1 MRNLD
6 KLWRFLLGTA
16 RWSGRLCLVVLMGL
30 SLTGLSGSQSYWPD
44 IISNFK
50 IPLAIGL
57 AAIAGVQL
65 LLFDW
70 IGVALAVVFVALNLA
85 PILPFYG
92 ETRANQSNSAAVKI
106 LSLNLWGKHND
117 DFERTFELIQSRN
130 PDIVCFNEITPQW
143 TKQAKSR
150 LKDYPVRLIDS
161 WSGGN
166 AVFSKLPLKSV
177 RDKAHIQRFNI
188 HAEVSLG
195 SDKLAL
201 FACHPPSPFPRE
213 KRFQQRNDE
222 FDYLADDLART
233 KLPSVVIGDL
243 NCTPWSP
250 YFSELI
256 TRSGLRDSAVG
267 KGIQPSW
274 TTHLQVPPLLPIDHC
289 LVSQNISVIR
299 REIGPNVG
307 SDHLPV
313 YVELGINSN
322 SPTTTETN

>member
-1 MRNLD
+1 MD
-6 KLWRFLLGTA
+6 KIWRFFLGTA
-16 RWSGRLCLVVLMGL
+16 RWCGRLCLVVLMGL

-57 AAIAGVQL
+57 AALAGVQL

-70 IGVALAVVFVALNLA
+70 IGVALAMVFVGLNLA
-85 PILPFYG
+85 PMLPFYNG
-92 ETRANQSNSAAVKI
+92 AGDGQPKSATVKI

-117 DFERTFELIQSRN
+117 DFERTFSLIRSRK
-130 PDIVCFNEITPQW
+130 PDIVCFNEITPAW
-143 TKQAKSR
+143 TKEAKSR
-150 LKDYPVRLIDS
+150 LQDYPVRLIDS

-166 AVFSKLPLKSV
+166 AVFSKLPLRAM
-177 RDKAHIQRFNI
+177 RDKTHIQRFNI
-188 HAEVSLG
+188 RAEVNLG
-195 SDKLAL
+195 AQKLAL
-201 FACHPPSPFPRE
+201 FACHPPSPFPRK

-222 FDYLADDLART
+222 FGYLAEDLSKT
-233 KLPSVVIGDL
+233 KQPAVVIGDL

-256 TRSGLRDSAVG
+256 VRSGLRDSAVG

-289 LVSQNISVIR
+289 LVSQNISVIK

-313 YVELGINSN
+313 YVELGI
-322 SPTTTETN
+322 PTTTETN

>member
-1 MRNLD
+1 MN
-6 KLWRFLLGTA
+6 KIWHFLLGAA
-16 RWSGRLCLVVLMGL
+16 RWSGRLCLLVLMGL

-57 AAIAGVQL
+57 AALAGVQL

-70 IGVALAVVFVALNLA
+70 IGVAVAVVFVGINLA
-85 PILPFYG
+85 PMFPFYS
-92 ETRANQSNSAAVKI
+92 EARVSEPNTAAVKI

-117 DFERTFELIQSRN
+117 DFERTFTLIQSRN
-130 PDIVCFNEITPQW
+130 PDIVCFNEITPKW
-143 TKQAKSR
+143 SKEAKSR

-166 AVFSKLPLKSV
+166 AVFSKLPLKAM
-177 RDKAHIQRFNI
+177 RDSAHVQRFNI
-188 HAEVSLG
+188 RAEVSLG
-195 SDKLAL
+195 SEKLAL

-213 KRFQQRNDE
+213 KRFQQRNAE
-222 FDYLADDLART
+222 FDYLAEDLVNT
-233 KLPSVVIGDL
+233 KQPAVVIGDL

-256 TRSGLRDSAVG
+256 RRSGMRDSAVG

-289 LVSQNISVIR
+289 LVSQNISVIK

-313 YVELGINSN
+313 YVELGI
-322 SPTTTETN
+322 PTTTKTN